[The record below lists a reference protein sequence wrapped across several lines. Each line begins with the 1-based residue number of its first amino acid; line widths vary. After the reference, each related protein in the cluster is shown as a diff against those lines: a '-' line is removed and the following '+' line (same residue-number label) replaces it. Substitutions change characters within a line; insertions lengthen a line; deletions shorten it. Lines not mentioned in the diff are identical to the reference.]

1 MCSYLAYI
9 VVSFLGHSQILS
21 YIRTAVEP
29 YMADLGM
36 RLSIYQVASHEL
48 SVLHSMY
55 VLLNTYCNVPLLNV
69 PLSYAHVL
77 LYTQC
82 SPLLRSCILN
92 VPLSYAHVL
101 LYTQCS
107 PLLCSCATVYSN
119 VPLSYAHV
127 LLYAQCSPLLRSCT
141 TVYSMFPSPT
151 LMCNCILNV
160 PLSYAHVQLQVQH
173 MEQ

>member
-29 YMADLGM
+29 CMADLGM
-36 RLSIYQVASHEL
+36 RLSIYQVASREL

-82 SPLLRSCILN
+82 SPLLRSCMLN

-101 LYTQCS
+101 LYTQ
-107 PLLCSCATVYSN
+107 
-119 VPLSYAHV
+119 
-127 LLYAQCSPLLRSCT
+127 
-141 TVYSMFPSPT
+141 MFPSPT
-151 LMCNCILNV
+151 LMCYCILKCS
-160 PLSYAHVQLQVQH
+160 PLLRSCATAYSMFPSPML
-173 MEQ
+173 MCNCRCSIWNSRGLFP